1 VTQRTY
7 TAEEANAAV
16 PGLRTQLERLREA
29 RHMLIHASRRITDAL
44 AADGGGVAGSDW
56 FAASRQLREDVE
68 DLTAR
73 GILLRDPERG
83 LVDFPAEREGRIVFL
98 CWRLD
103 EDAVTWWHE
112 QDAGFVGRRP
122 L

>member
-7 TAEEANAAV
+7 TVEEANAAV
-16 PGLRTQLERLREA
+16 PALRAQLERIRGS
-29 RHMLIHASRRITDAL
+29 RHTLIASSRRITDAL

-56 FAASRQLREDVE
+56 FEASRQLRADVE
-68 DLTAR
+68 DLSEK
-73 GILLRDPERG
+73 GILLRDPEGG

-98 CWRLD
+98 CWRAD
-103 EDAVTWWHE
+103 EDAVGWWHE
-112 QDAGFVGRRP
+112 QDSGFVSRRR